1 MPRQA
6 SLPPLN
12 PSPSHHPV
20 VLSSLPSF
28 PALSYLGE
36 AAQASPAGNGEGKRG
51 NRGRRGNRILGGDAS
66 CTRKTD
72 QAMRK
77 EVGNFL
83 RKQSG
88 NRHLMLG

>member
-1 MPRQA
+1 MT
-6 SLPPLN
+6 PL
-12 PSPSHHPV
+12 
-20 VLSSLPSF
+20 
-28 PALSYLGE
+28 LGM
-36 AAQASPAGNGEGKRG
+36 EGRRGG

-88 NRHLMLG
+88 KRHLAVGVTRSTKTPLRIVDVLRHTQNTAEGRH